1 MNKIQRLAS
10 SFSLKFIEDQG
21 LEEFKKLNLLHC
33 KDELTKTTNSLTPE
47 EVNDVILHIGAIII
61 AVHNKDEV
69 VIAALKAVDAIH
81 AAKGN

>member
-1 MNKIQRLAS
+1 MNKIHRLAS
-10 SFSLKFIEDQG
+10 SFALRFVEMEG

-47 EVNDVILHIGAIII
+47 EVNDVILHLGVIII
-61 AVHNKDEV
+61 AVHNKDEAV
-69 VIAALKAVDAIH
+69 LASLMAVDASH